1 MSGTRGR
8 LKFADLIPTPLVAT
22 ALNLGRQIRIDDALS
37 QCFTDHLLA
46 ERQKVHVDM
55 LDAVARRPLVLD
67 DRGAHTGDLVRRD
80 RGTDARSAKEDAA
93 FHVAARDRVSERPD
107 EERVIVI
114 GPGLGAERNGGVTRR
129 FQMLDDRGLQTLTGM
144 VRGDP
149 DLHTTVAR
157 TLSISASLIAPSR
170 RIFT

>member
-37 QCFTDHLLA
+37 QCFTDHPLA
-46 ERQKVHVDM
+46 ERQQVHVDV
-55 LDAVARRPLVLD
+55 LDAVARGPFILD
-67 DRGAHTGDLVRRD
+67 DRGAHPGDLVRRD

-93 FHVAARDRVSERPD
+93 FHIAARDRVSERPD
-107 EERVIVI
+107 DERVIVI
-114 GPGLGAERNGGVTRR
+114 GRGLGTEGDDGVPRS
-129 FQMLDDRGLQTLTGM
+129 FQMLDDRGFQTLTGM
-144 VRGDP
+144 IRGDP
-149 DLHTTVAR
+149 DPHATVAR